1 MPYLTL
7 PDTTTRIF
15 YKDWGPPS
23 GPVIT
28 FSHGWP
34 LSSDNFDAQL
44 YFLASAGYRVIA
56 HDRRG
61 HGRSSQPW
69 TGHDM
74 DTYADDLHA
83 LFVALDLRDAVLVG
97 HSTGG
102 GEVARFVGRHGASRV
117 RGAVLIS
124 AVTPLMVRSEAN
136 PEGTPVEVFD
146 GFRAAMKK
154 DRAQFFL
161 DVPSGPFFGFN
172 RPGAVASRGMVES
185 WFAQGMQ
192 ASFVGAYECVKQ
204 FSETD
209 FSGDLRKMEFPV
221 LLLHGDDDQV
231 VPIEAASRKA
241 VKLLPRGVIKV
252 YPGAPHALPNV
263 FADEVNRD
271 LLEFIRSLDTSA
283 GQGSG

>member
-7 PDTTTRIF
+7 SDTSTRIF

-23 GPVIT
+23 GPVVT

-44 YFLASAGYRVIA
+44 HFLASAGYRVIA

-61 HGRSSQPW
+61 HGRSDQPW
-69 TGHDM
+69 TGNDM
-74 DTYADDLHA
+74 DTYADDLHE
-83 LFVALDLRDAVLVG
+83 LFVALDLRAAVMVG

-102 GEVARFVGRHGASRV
+102 GEVARFVGRHGTERV
-117 RGAVLIS
+117 RAAVLIS
-124 AVTPLMVRSEAN
+124 AVTPLMVKTEGN
-136 PEGTPVEVFD
+136 PEGTDVAVFD
-146 GFRAAMKK
+146 GFRAAMRK
-154 DRAQFFL
+154 DRAQFFF

-172 RPGAVASRGMVES
+172 RPGAVTSRGMVES

-192 ASFVGAYECVKQ
+192 ASFVGTFECVRQ

-209 FSGDLRKMEFPV
+209 FSEDLKKMDFPV

-231 VPIEAASRKA
+231 VPIEASAKKA
-241 VKLLPRGVIKV
+241 IKLLPRGLLRV

-263 FADEVNRD
+263 FVEEVNRD
-271 LLEFIRSLDTSA
+271 LLGFIGGLEKSA
-283 GQGSG
+283 A